1 MTPPFVWKDERQYR
15 YSTQYNFGLH
25 AIFCDESGS
34 FTSMCAFN
42 TRSLC
47 CCRTFTVD
55 GASTIGIEKVA
66 ERVVV
71 IRSTL
76 LLDDS
81 FRDAAENIVGTTAN
95 DDLVLKVTNEIHG
108 LP

>member
-1 MTPPFVWKDERQYR
+1 
-15 YSTQYNFGLH
+15 
-25 AIFCDESGS
+25 
-34 FTSMCAFN
+34 MCVFN

-47 CCRTFTVD
+47 CCRTFSVD
-55 GASTIGIEKVA
+55 GVSTIGIEKVA